1 MSDYINPLSASS
13 RATSGT
19 TLYDQKDRSVMGKE
33 DFLMLLVEQLKNQDP
48 TNPEDATEFTSQL
61 TEFSS
66 LEQLENL
73 NTSMDSLIAS
83 NQNSDK
89 ISTLGTIGKDVA
101 YKGSEI
107 SYSGE
112 SVGFGYL
119 LNTTAAEV
127 TITLSQ
133 NGGTVATL
141 EGTELSAGNHFLS
154 WDGLTDDGEQAP
166 VGDYDISISATD
178 SAGASVAVTSL
189 IRSEVTGV
197 DLGGTS
203 GGTLITVAGEI
214 PFSSIIG
221 VFEPGSY
228 GDSSAATDDE
238 KESDEES
245 VTDTVDEAVDTVE
258 DAVDA
263 TETIVDAVT

>member
-1 MSDYINPLSASS
+1 MLVSELSFLLRNCDYINPLSASS

-19 TLYDQKDRSVMGKE
+19 TLYDQDDKSVMGKE

-112 SVGFGYL
+112 AVGLGYL

-141 EGTELSAGNHFLS
+141 EGTEFSAGNHFLS
-154 WDGLTDDGEQAP
+154 WDGLTDDFF
-166 VGDYDISISATD
+166 IS
-178 SAGASVAVTSL
+178 
-189 IRSEVTGV
+189 
-197 DLGGTS
+197 
-203 GGTLITVAGEI
+203 
-214 PFSSIIG
+214 
-221 VFEPGSY
+221 
-228 GDSSAATDDE
+228 
-238 KESDEES
+238 
-245 VTDTVDEAVDTVE
+245 
-258 DAVDA
+258 
-263 TETIVDAVT
+263 